1 MPTIHVHGAG
11 QMPQMQHKTKK
22 QVKKVRCRVPAST
35 ANIGPGFDAFS
46 MALEEPHL
54 ELTVERVE
62 GGEGVM
68 VDVYGPYSHRVPTDP
83 QRNAAAKALDR
94 LIGIS
99 GSGVGLRVVIE
110 ASIPVAKGL
119 GSSGAEA
126 AGAVVAGERI
136 LEMNLNEG
144 ERITIASSAEPGSHA
159 DNVVASLLGGFNVID
174 NSPEGLTYLN
184 IKPPEHIGLVILVPT
199 FEKKSTDEARKI
211 LTTSPTL
218 VEYSQ
223 ALSRASLISAA
234 MALGRMDLL
243 LKLIPLDPFIER
255 ARANAGLYGAG
266 YRWEHLLEDKKKL
279 LTEYG
284 VALCISGS
292 GPSRLL
298 VYDVRRGLEEV
309 ERAVE
314 YLSERIERLAGG
326 LERIIYTKPTTY
338 GARIIDEH

>member
-1 MPTIHVHGAG
+1 ML
-11 QMPQMQHKTKK
+11 
-22 QVKKVRCRVPAST
+22 VKRVSVRVPSST
-35 ANIGPGFDAFS
+35 ANLGPGFDAFS

-54 ELTVERVE
+54 ELAVERIE
-62 GGEGVM
+62 EGEGVV
-68 VDVYGPYSHRVPTDP
+68 VDVYGPYRHRVPTDP
-83 QRNAAAKALDR
+83 QLNAAAKALNR
-94 LIGIS
+94 LMEMS
-99 GSGVGLRVVIE
+99 GHTQSLRVAID

-136 LEMNLNEG
+136 LEINLTEEG
-144 ERITIASSAEPGSHA
+144 RVRVASSAEPGSHA
-159 DNVVASLLGGFNVID
+159 DNVIASLLGGFNIID
-174 NSPEGLTYLN
+174 NSPEGLSYLN

-211 LTTSPTL
+211 LTNPPTL
-218 VEYSQ
+218 AEYSQ
-223 ALSRASLISAA
+223 AISRASLISAA

-243 LKLIPLDPFIER
+243 LKLITLDPFIEKV
-255 ARANAGLYGAG
+255 RANAGLYGPG
-266 YRWEHLLEDKKKL
+266 YSWERLLEDKKKL
-279 LTEYG
+279 LNEYG

-298 VYDVRRGLEEV
+298 LYDMRKGMERI

-326 LERIIYTKPTTY
+326 LEKIIYTRPTTH
-338 GARIIDEH
+338 GARIIGEH